1 MNTGGNM
8 ETIEKIFI
16 HLENISIIHSQ
27 YAIDLQ
33 LFVDDE
39 DDDNEGSED
48 TEEESDTEETEESDE
63 SEEDSEEESGD
74 EEAEEEEDE
83 EDSDASDEEEDSEEG
98 DSSEESEEEEG
109 EEEDDTS
116 DESDEESEEQEEE
129 EAEDDSEEEE
139 SEEPEDDGEE
149 LDYEL
154 GDDDD
159 AFESAADYNLEDEWL
174 EEDNGDW
181 SQEDYEEFGGKVFAD
196 NEHFGESF
204 DDWMTEDGY
213 EPVEEQMV
221 SSYQEKLAAESPSA
235 ASYDTIKFYKNGSEV
250 SPLGFLTPEALAI
263 LLLVFGKDFNTKN
276 IHIVDPPRT
285 DKIPKPQ
292 ELPDELKN
300 VDKKDIVD
308 LRKYC
313 SPIGNQKQT
322 GRCKAYAMTHA
333 FEMLRI
339 MANKQHEELS
349 TNYTMLRTHKLLG
362 KFTSYEKAHA
372 AADGTPGN
380 IDPLKNL
387 LKYGICSAKLWAN
400 DDKKPKVSEEEMNA
414 DAAKYKIKL
423 KPANVGIEDLKK
435 LLSKGIPVEFYM
447 NTGTEFQKISRDGIL
462 RQAEAPSGK
471 HGCHSM
477 LIVGYIGNYFI
488 VKNSWGVEWGDKGYC
503 YIAKKALME
512 SSPCFAAFISG

>member
-1 MNTGGNM
+1 MTK
-8 ETIEKIFI
+8 TLID
-16 HLENISIIHSQ
+16 LENENVLHSI

-33 LFVDDE
+33 LFAVDEE
-39 DDDNEGSED
+39 DDDNEGSDD
-48 TEEESDTEETEESDE
+48 TEEDSGEEDTEESDE
-63 SEEDSEEESGD
+63 SVEEESD
-74 EEAEEEEDE
+74 
-83 EDSDASDEEEDSEEG
+83 
-98 DSSEESEEEEG
+98 EEG
-109 EEEDDTS
+109 EEESDDTEGEE
-116 DESDEESEEQEEE
+116 ESDEPEEDSEEQEEE
-129 EAEDDSEEEE
+129 EEEESSEEEEEESDETDESDENSEEQEEAEEDSEEEE
-139 SEEPEDDGEE
+139 SDEEEPEDDGEE
-149 LDYEL
+149 LDYDL

-159 AFESAADYNLEDEWL
+159 AFSTASDYELEDEWL

-221 SSYQEKLAAESPSA
+221 SSYQDKLAAESPSA

-263 LLLVFGKDFNTKN
+263 LLLVFGKDFNTKK

-292 ELPDELKN
+292 ELPNELKN
-300 VDKKDIVD
+300 VDPKDIVD

-387 LKYGICSAKLWAN
+387 LKYGICSAKLWSN